1 MTTTLLR
8 ERIANPRVD
17 DGATDTVFPAYLPV
31 LIGWCSVGCG
41 LTAMAPLPPDLRAL
55 LLGFFVL
62 VGPGTAVVTKLAL
75 PRAASIAAVP
85 VIGLA
90 VISASTMVLSWFHR
104 LSPALLQVV
113 LLTVVGV
120 ALLRRPDGSMALPRP
135 TVAGL
140 RQLAGSLAIDW
151 RVLVRSPPLIL
162 LTAAVI
168 GWVAILPGLR
178 NAPYSQFGLLF
189 VGTGPAIAICTLVAV
204 IAFVVALRQGR
215 LRSAALAIV
224 VIVVIQRLTVTFV
237 TEVPI
242 YNWVYKHLGVVDYI
256 QRFED
261 LPSGSDIYGLWPSF
275 FTAFAWFGEV
285 AAIEPI
291 VVAHVFAPI
300 IHLLIAAE
308 IAAIARLLGF
318 NSRIALTA
326 ALIAELVNWV
336 GQDYFA
342 PQAVAFVIALG
353 IVALL
358 VASTSHRAA
367 GYLSIPLFAALVP
380 LHQLTPYW
388 LCSVAVVLALAGR
401 IQPRWLPIPFTGL
414 LVAYLVPRMPNVA
427 PYGIFSGFNPFANAQ
442 SNVEFEGSFGKFF
455 TSIACRS
462 LSAAVVLLALG
473 CAVLWWR
480 QRKPCLTAAVLAFS
494 SFALLAGQSYGG
506 EAIFRVY
513 LYAIPGCAIL
523 IAPLAVRAI
532 ELRSPGPILPR
543 FTVACAV
550 FALGLSALAGLQ
562 GYYGLWPIVVEHRSQ
577 IALGNELLT
586 QERAPVKVMSLYP
599 GGGFSTRS
607 TADYFR
613 FTQQDKDFDGSLPAM
628 PAEFLSNFPD
638 AGQLDELTSAAAAFA
653 GNTYIVFDQQANFAR
668 DYYGYLPP
676 GSILAF
682 EDQLRSSGSWETY
695 KTNDVTTIFK
705 FNRGADEL
713 LRELRPEPP
722 IGGVSPRPGCVGSG
736 WLSGPTCGVGNFVE
750 TIGPSG

>member
-1 MTTTLLR
+1 MTASLLQ
-8 ERIANPRVD
+8 ERIASPPVD
-17 DGATDTVFPAYLPV
+17 EVATDTVFPAYLPA

-41 LTAMAPLPPDLRAL
+41 LMAMAPLPPDLRAL

-62 VGPGTAVVTKLAL
+62 VGPGTAVVSRLAL
-75 PRAASIAAVP
+75 PRAAAIAAVP
-85 VIGLA
+85 VIGLS

-120 ALLRRPDGSMALPRP
+120 ALMRRPDGSLALPRP
-135 TVAGL
+135 TVAGA

-151 RVLVRSPPLIL
+151 RALVRNPPLIL
-162 LTAAVI
+162 LTVAVI
-168 GWVAILPGLR
+168 GWAAILPGLR
-178 NAPYSQFGLLF
+178 NAQYSQFGLLF
-189 VGTGPAIAICTLVAV
+189 VGTGPAIAVCTLVAV

-215 LRSAALAIV
+215 LGSASLAIV
-224 VIVVIQRLTVTFV
+224 VIVVIQRLTVTLV

-242 YNWVYKHLGVVDYI
+242 YNWAYKHLGVVDYI
-256 QRFED
+256 QRFQD
-261 LPSGSDIYGLWPSF
+261 LPTGSDIYGLWPSF
-275 FTAFAWFGEV
+275 FTTFAWFGDV

-308 IAAIARLLGF
+308 IAAIAKLLGF

-358 VASTSHRAA
+358 VASRSHRAA

-380 LHQLTPYW
+380 MHQLTPYW
-388 LCSVAVVLALAGR
+388 LCSVAVVLAITGR

-414 LVAYLVPRMPNVA
+414 LLAYLVPRIPIVA
-427 PYGIFSGFNPFANAQ
+427 PYGIFSGFNPLANAQ
-442 SNVEFEGSFGKFF
+442 SNVEFEGSFGKLF

-462 LSAAVVLLALG
+462 LSAAVVLLAVG

-480 QRKPCLTAAVLAFS
+480 QGKPCLPAVVLAFS
-494 SFALLAGQSYGG
+494 SFALLVGQSYGG

-523 IAPLAVRAI
+523 IAPVAVRAI
-532 ELRSPGPILPR
+532 ELHSTGSLRTRLP
-543 FTVACAV
+543 VAGAV

-562 GYYGLWPIVVEHRSQ
+562 GYYGLWPVVIEHRSQ
-577 IALGNELLT
+577 IELANELIA
-586 QERAPVKVMSLYP
+586 QEQAPLKVMSLYP

-613 FTQQDKDFDGSLPAM
+613 FTQQDKNFDAGLPAL
-628 PAEFLSNFPD
+628 PAEFLLNFPNE
-638 AGQLDELTSAAAAFA
+638 GQLAELTSAAAAFA
-653 GNTYIVFDQQANFAR
+653 GNTYLVFDEQANLAR

-682 EDQLRSSGSWETY
+682 EDQLRNSGSWEVYETS
-695 KTNDVTTIFK
+695 DVTTIFK
-705 FNRGADEL
+705 FNQRCGRTPA
-713 LRELRPEPP
+713 
-722 IGGVSPRPGCVGSG
+722 GGRSAAGTHCRS
-736 WLSGPTCGVGNFVE
+736 
-750 TIGPSG
+750 